1 MSNFAQII
9 VIVLILTA
17 LGSLTLFFITIKYY
31 WGIRGGPPL
40 TGEARRRQK
49 EEELRL
55 RARQIELSEQN
66 PRQTRSSSFWDNRKA
81 VKRRS

>member
-1 MSNFAQII
+1 MSNFAWII

-17 LGSLTLFFITIKYY
+17 LGGAVLMLITLKYY
-31 WGIRGGPPL
+31 WGVRGAPPL

-55 RARQIELSEQN
+55 RAAQIELSEKN
-66 PRQTRSSSFWDNRKA
+66 PRETRSDSFFDNRKISS
-81 VKRRS
+81 KKP